1 MKKIIITLMAGM
13 LMSVSASAQYYPN
26 GRPIP
31 PSKRTGYYSSQ
42 NSRQSYNRSYND
54 NDCYIG
60 FRVGPGFSTVNSD
73 SKYLDT
79 NKSRTGLN
87 IGMAVGMPLTES
99 VPLYFE
105 TGLYY
110 TQKGGKSTY
119 DGTKFTYGLDYIELP
134 LLLKYRAPL
143 TNNITVE
150 PFVGGYLACGV
161 SGKIKDYGERE
172 AYSSFSS
179 DYDDNF
185 NRFDGGVKLGCGMSF
200 DMLYVEASYDIGLAN
215 VGKDD
220 FDDTHT
226 GCFNLT
232 VGINF

>member
-1 MKKIIITLMAGM
+1 
-13 LMSVSASAQYYPN
+13 MSVSASAQYYPN

-31 PSKRTGYYSSQ
+31 PSKRSGYYSSQ
-42 NSRQSYNRSYND
+42 NSRRSYNRSYND